1 MDSALI
7 CWRRRR
13 LLGVAAATLVGSWGW
28 SAWMPA
34 WADENTEQAAAQ
46 ALITEFLAGLT
57 PEDEGINLTLP
68 EVADNATS
76 VPLKVAV
83 DFPAD
88 GSIFCEEIL
97 VVAEANPYPTV
108 CRFRFTP
115 LMGRAQVETRI
126 RLAESQQVLALA
138 RMSDG
143 SIRQAQQEIMVT
155 LGGCS

>member
-13 LLGVAAATLVGSWGW
+13 LLGVAAATLVGSWGGLSLR
-28 SAWMPA
+28 SAWA
-34 WADENTEQAAAQ
+34 GEDTESAAAQ
-46 ALITEFLAGLT
+46 ALITEFLAGLS
-57 PEDEGINLTLP
+57 PQDEGIRLTLP

-76 VPLKVAV
+76 VPLQVAV

-88 GSIFCEEIL
+88 GSVFCEEIL

-108 CRFRFTP
+108 CRFKFTS

-143 SIRQAQQEIMVT
+143 SIRQAQREIMVT